1 MAAQLQKSG
10 GGIMKPVAILALC
23 AMCAAPSQQAA
34 AQTGAGYPSRPIRLI
49 LPASPGG
56 PVDVIGR
63 TMSAGLADALGQ
75 QIVIDNR
82 AGAGGIIGAE
92 IVANANPDGYTLMFS
107 HSGPLAIEAALHAK
121 LSYSPVKDFAPVSL
135 VAASPYVLIVTPNS
149 PAKSVK
155 ELVALARSRPG
166 KIHFASGGIGT
177 GLHMSGEL
185 LNQAAG
191 IKMVHVPYKGA
202 GPGMTALMG
211 GEVDTMFNGVS
222 SALPHVK
229 AGRLRALAIST
240 ARRSSLLPD
249 LPTVAESGF
258 KYETSGWYGLVAPA
272 RTPRQVTAR
281 LQGQLVKALS
291 TPEMKERLASQGI
304 DGIASTPEE
313 LAQHLRVELD
323 KWTAVVK
330 AAGLKAN

>member
-1 MAAQLQKSG
+1 MKTVVLLVLAAAALASAGHTAAQS
-10 GGIMKPVAILALC
+10 PRD
-23 AMCAAPSQQAA
+23 
-34 AQTGAGYPSRPIRLI
+34 YPSRPIRLV

-63 TMSAGLADALGQ
+63 TMSAGLAEALGQ

-92 IVANANPDGYTLMFS
+92 IVVNANPDGYTLMFA
-107 HSGPLAIEAALHAK
+107 HSGPLAIEAALHSK
-121 LSYSPVKDFAPVSL
+121 LSYSPVKDFTPVSL
-135 VAASPYVLIVTPNS
+135 VAASPYVLIVNASS

-155 ELVALARSRPG
+155 DVIALAKAQPG
-166 KIHFASGGIGT
+166 KLHFGSGGVGT

-185 LNQAAG
+185 LKLAAG
-191 IKMVHVPYKGA
+191 INMTHVPYKGA
-202 GPGMTALMG
+202 GPGMTALLA
-211 GEVDTMFNGVS
+211 GEINLMFNGVS
-222 SALPHVK
+222 AALPQVK
-229 AGRLRALAIST
+229 AGKIRALAIST
-240 ARRSSLLPD
+240 AQRSPLLPE
-249 LPTVAESGF
+249 LPTVAESGL
-258 KYETSGWYGLVAPA
+258 KYETSGWYAMVAPA
-272 RTPRQVTAR
+272 QTPRSVTGR
-281 LQGQLVKALS
+281 LQSQLAKALG

-304 DGIASTPEE
+304 DGIASTPEQ